1 VRVAVVHDS
10 VGENCPADQADAIIQ
25 AKAVEQA
32 LAFIGHRACIL
43 PLSSDF
49 GATLAQIRAF
59 GADIVFNLVESLE
72 GSGRLIHLF
81 PFFLEAKKLPFTG
94 AGADAMLL
102 TSNKVAAKSILT
114 TKNLPTPDWAGPYPP
129 SAFAFGRS
137 AANLAQ
143 GRWIVKSVWEHA
155 SIGLDE
161 NSLFEPSGYA
171 DIAARLE
178 EAHCRMG
185 GDFFAE
191 KFIDGREFNLSIL
204 AGEDGGPQVLPPAE
218 IIFEGYGPDRVKIVD
233 YKAKWDEASYEFSH
247 TPRSFDF
254 PQSDATLLKTL
265 KSLALS
271 CWQAFNLAGYAR
283 VDFRVDEKGRP
294 FILEINTNPCLS
306 PDAGF
311 AAALAQAKIPFEQ
324 AVAAICK
331 NALNPLAQE
340 IAP

>member
-1 VRVAVVHDS
+1 VVHDA
-10 VGENCPADQADAIIQ
+10 VAANCPADQADAVIQ
-25 AKAVEQA
+25 ARAVSQA
-32 LAFIGHRACIL
+32 LASLGHKACIL
-43 PLSSDF
+43 ALSNDF
-49 GATLAQIRAF
+49 GATLDGIRAF

-81 PFFLEAKKLPFTG
+81 PFFLEAKNLPFTG
-94 AGADAMLL
+94 AGAEAVLL
-102 TSNKVAAKSILT
+102 TSNKIAAKSILNA
-114 TKNLPTPDWAGPYPP
+114 KDLPTPDWAGPFPP
-129 SAFAFGRS
+129 SALAFGARQT
-137 AANLAQ
+137 APAP
-143 GRWIVKSVWEHA
+143 GKWIVKSVWEHA

-161 NSLFEPSGYA
+161 KSIFEPSVYA

-178 EAHCRMG
+178 DAHCRMG

-204 AGEDGGPQVLPPAE
+204 AGEDGRPQVLPPAE
-218 IIFEGYGPDRVKIVD
+218 IIFEGYGPDRAKIVD

-254 PQSDATLLKTL
+254 PKSDATLLEAL
-265 KSLALS
+265 KKLALS

-294 FILEINTNPCLS
+294 FILEINANPCLS

-311 AAALAQAKIPFEQ
+311 AAALERAGIPFEQ

-331 NALNPLAQE
+331 NALTQLTQE
-340 IAP
+340 IET